1 VTQDTK
7 VSVRGQMLLGVLGVL
22 VLVGGFG
29 SWAVMTEIAGAVVA
43 SGQIEVEQNRQVVQ
57 HPDGGVVTEILVE
70 EGETVEAGSPLIR
83 LDPVSLQSQLT
94 ITENQLYEVMARRG
108 RLEAERDERMTAEFA
123 PFLLEAAQTKPT
135 VADLIAGQE
144 RLLAARATS
153 MEQQIEQLGK
163 RSEQIDSQITGI
175 DAQQEA
181 LTLQLELISEELESQ
196 QSLLDRGLAQ
206 SSRVV
211 ALKREQARLKG
222 QVGELTANKAQ
233 SEGKITEMQLEIL
246 RIKSARQEEA
256 ITTLR
261 DLQYREFELLEKRQS
276 LIEQLNRLEIRA
288 PVAGIVYDM
297 SVFAPRSVIRPAD
310 PLLYIIPQDRPL
322 VISSRV
328 DPIHIDEVH
337 PGQNVS
343 LRFSALNQRQ
353 TPELSG
359 RVMKVSPDAFS
370 DQETG
375 IRYYKAE
382 IILND
387 GEMAKLP
394 EGTTLVP
401 GMPVDA
407 FIRTADRTPMAYL
420 LKPLTDYFAKAFRE
434 S

>member
-1 VTQDTK
+1 
-7 VSVRGQMLLGVLGVL
+7 MLLGVLGVL

>member
-1 VTQDTK
+1 
-7 VSVRGQMLLGVLGVL
+7 RGQMLLGVLGVL

-310 PLLYIIPQDRPL
+310 P
-322 VISSRV
+322 
-328 DPIHIDEVH
+328 
-337 PGQNVS
+337 
-343 LRFSALNQRQ
+343 
-353 TPELSG
+353 
-359 RVMKVSPDAFS
+359 
-370 DQETG
+370 
-375 IRYYKAE
+375 
-382 IILND
+382 
-387 GEMAKLP
+387 
-394 EGTTLVP
+394 
-401 GMPVDA
+401 
-407 FIRTADRTPMAYL
+407 
-420 LKPLTDYFAKAFRE
+420 
-434 S
+434 

>member
-1 VTQDTK
+1 MQDTK
-7 VSVRGQMLLGVLGVL
+7 ISVRGQMLLGVLGVL

-43 SGQIEVEQNRQVVQ
+43 PGQIEVEQNRQVVQ

-70 EGETVEAGSPLIR
+70 EGETVEARAPLIR

-94 ITENQLYEVMARRG
+94 ITENQLYELMARRG
-108 RLEAERDERMTAEFA
+108 RLEAERDERTTAEFT
-123 PFLLEAAQTKPT
+123 PFLLEAAHTKPT

-153 MEQQIEQLGK
+153 MEQKIEQLGK
-163 RSEQIDSQITGI
+163 RNEQIDSQITGI

-181 LTLQLELISEELESQ
+181 LTLQLELISEELENQ

-211 ALKREQARLKG
+211 ALKRERARLKG
-222 QVGELTANKAQ
+222 QVGELKANKAE
-233 SEGKITEMQLEIL
+233 SEGRITEMHLEIL
-246 RIKSARQEEA
+246 RIKSTRQEEA

-297 SVFAPRSVIRPAD
+297 SVFALHSVIRPAD

-328 DPIHIDEVH
+328 DPIHIDEVL

>member
-1 VTQDTK
+1 MTQDTK